1 MYLNY
6 IMYKQ
11 IKAVSNY
18 LLIYVELSVLFGY
31 CKILTGQNNMAVCSV
46 SEKLIGTLGCFGR
59 PED

>member
-6 IMYKQ
+6 IMYKE
-11 IKAVSNY
+11 IKAVSY
-18 LLIYVELSVLFGY
+18 LLSYVELGVLFGY

-46 SEKLIGTLGCFGR
+46 SEKLIGTLECFGR